1 VHWVTCGLRRA
12 QVLAAQAEGRDSARM
27 LAPADTAYLRAL
39 VAAQA
44 PPPPPDGWTQLLAGA
59 AVGAPIGAPGSLGVD
74 VWPQAPR
81 ASAWRGGPARAPG
94 YGAAPGFPGFPAA
107 PVLPEWPD
115 EALLGAADGR
125 RLFPAGGSGASLP
138 GAPPA
143 RGAQAAGGA
152 CGAGACCPD
161 AGPDP
166 APAGGAPCGAPAAT
180 RAGSSLDH
188 AREIMHRPAPA
199 AAGAGWGGP
208 PAAALAAYRPETV
221 AVRLAARLFGP
232 ELPRLPTAL
241 CVGLARWL
249 QASPHSVDVCARA
262 RSALLLQARHRP
274 AARCEPDSALTR
286 CAGAVKCSAPGVPGQ
301 RHQRGAPSR
310 PLRSSFAGDAA

>member
-1 VHWVTCGLRRA
+1 MRRLRCP

-44 PPPPPDGWTQLLAGA
+44 PPPPPDGLSQLLTGAAAGA
-59 AVGAPIGAPGSLGVD
+59 HVGAPGGLGLD

-81 ASAWRGGPARAPG
+81 ASAWRSGPARAPG

-125 RLFPAGGSGASLP
+125 RLFPAGGFGAPLP

-161 AGPDP
+161 AGAGP
-166 APAGGAPCGAPAAT
+166 APAGGAPCGAPSAT

-249 QASPHSVDVCARA
+249 QASPHSVEVCARA
-262 RSALLLQARHRP
+262 RSALLLQARTQPTGCYDP
-274 AARCEPDSALTR
+274 AFALMR
-286 CAGAVKCSAPGVPGQ
+286 CAGAGEFSAPDV
-301 RHQRGAPSR
+301 SY
-310 PLRSSFAGDAA
+310 